1 MVKGVII
8 ISELMIYI
16 VSDSLGETGELVVRA
31 AIAQFDTTDY
41 IIKRYSR
48 INNIKSLEMVLN
60 KAEKNNALFIYTFVQ
75 EDLRSCMRDFE
86 LSNQIKTVDLLG
98 PLMDNLGQGLDME
111 PCQKSGII
119 RELDDDYFSRI
130 DAIEFAVKYDDG
142 KDATGFK
149 NADLILLGVSRT
161 SKTPLSMYL
170 ANKNIKVANLPLVLG
185 TDPAEEIYEVP
196 AKRVI
201 GLTNS
206 PNKLNEIRRERLK
219 SLGLSDDSNYT
230 NMDKILEELEFADEV
245 MKRIGC
251 PIIDVSNKAIEETAD
266 IVLSLLRKNGITFN

>member
-1 MVKGVII
+1 MKGVRI

-48 INNIKSLEMVLN
+48 INNLKSLEMVLN
-60 KAEKNNALFIYTFVQ
+60 KAEKDEALFIYTFVQ
-75 EDLRSCMRDFE
+75 EDLRSCMKELE
-86 LSNQIKTVDLLG
+86 LSKQIRTVDLLG
-98 PLMDNLGQGLDME
+98 PLMDNLSQGLNVE
-111 PCQKSGII
+111 PSYKSGII
-119 RELDDDYFSRI
+119 RKLDDDYFSRI

-142 KDATGFK
+142 KDARGFRE
-149 NADLILLGVSRT
+149 ADLILLGVSRT

-185 TDPAEEIYEVP
+185 TEPAEEIFEVP
-196 AKRVI
+196 SKRII

-206 PNKLNEIRRERLK
+206 PDKLNEIRRERLK

-230 NMDKILEELEFADEV
+230 NMTKILEELEFADKI
-245 MKRIGC
+245 MKKIGC

-266 IVLSLLRKNGITFN
+266 IVLSLLSKNGVTFN